1 MKFLGRIYISI
12 YISISSK
19 STCSSFAS
27 ASFKEAMRV
36 GLVESNEPNS
46 PSETTARSLGI
57 LRAVTCQA
65 LLIIPIVKP
74 TALGT
79 IAKHRR

>member
-1 MKFLGRIYISI
+1 MKFLGRI

-65 LLIIPIVKP
+65 LLLIPFLFPPEPRQIR
-74 TALGT
+74 LSG
-79 IAKHRR
+79 H